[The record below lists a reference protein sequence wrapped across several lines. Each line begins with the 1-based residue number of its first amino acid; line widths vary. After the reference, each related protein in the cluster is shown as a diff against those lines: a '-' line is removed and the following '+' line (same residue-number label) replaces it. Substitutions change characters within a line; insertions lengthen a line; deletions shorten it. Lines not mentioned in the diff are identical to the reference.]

1 MAFSF
6 KAKVRIKKK
15 MTWLRAVCSLYKYPK
30 IEKKKNPYGTK
41 KANNAQKYILSIKV
55 SMMVLFK
62 KGKILQFY
70 IYFVHRKE

>member
-41 KANNAQKYILSIKV
+41 KANNA
-55 SMMVLFK
+55 
-62 KGKILQFY
+62 
-70 IYFVHRKE
+70 